1 MLQHLKGIVC
11 LGQGKRLG
19 RRIVTGQR
27 RSVQGWNSH
36 LPGVGGDT
44 PQVVL
49 QKKMLL
55 VIDVEVRALNDMAW
69 PLSWTNSQHS
79 LEALER
85 ALRLSA
91 RQQDP
96 LPHARTRARCF
107 ALHPWQRW
115 NPQDAEEFRNAFAEI
130 RNADDRRRMLAPYFF
145 DCGFI
150 FSADDLYT

>member
-1 MLQHLKGIVC
+1 MVLQHLKGIVC

-27 RSVQGWNSH
+27 RSVQGWNSR

-44 PQVVL
+44 PQVAL

-55 VIDVEVRALNDMAW
+55 VIDVEGRALIDMAW
-69 PLSWTNSQHS
+69 PLSWTSSQRS

-91 RQQDP
+91 RFSTQVQSGYS
-96 LPHARTRARCF
+96 
-107 ALHPWQRW
+107 
-115 NPQDAEEFRNAFAEI
+115 PQG
-130 RNADDRRRMLAPYFF
+130 P
-145 DCGFI
+145 CP
-150 FSADDLYT
+150 SADGQGPFPRS

>member
-1 MLQHLKGIVC
+1 
-11 LGQGKRLG
+11 
-19 RRIVTGQR
+19 
-27 RSVQGWNSH
+27 
-36 LPGVGGDT
+36 
-44 PQVVL
+44 
-49 QKKMLL
+49 MLL

-79 LEALER
+79 LEVLER

-107 ALHPWQRW
+107 APHPWQRW